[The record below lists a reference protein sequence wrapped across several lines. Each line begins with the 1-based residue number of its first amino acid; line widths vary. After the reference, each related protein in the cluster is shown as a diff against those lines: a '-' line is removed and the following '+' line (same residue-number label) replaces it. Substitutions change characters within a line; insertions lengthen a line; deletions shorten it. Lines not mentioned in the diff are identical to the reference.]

1 MRNRCKRLRGA
12 WSLSLNLALFGLTS
26 ATGALAADLTVYKSP
41 TCGCCTKWVDHM
53 RAAGFTV
60 TVNDVKSVEPVK
72 REHAVPTDMASCHTA
87 LVNGYVIEGHVPVD
101 VVQRLLKERPKV
113 SGIAVPGMPMGSP
126 GMEGPRADNYNVFTF
141 DADGRT
147 AVYDRR

>member
-1 MRNRCKRLRGA
+1 MHHRCKRRRGA
-12 WSLSLNLALFGLTS
+12 WTLSLHLALFGLTF
-26 ATGALAADLTVYKSP
+26 ATGALAADLTVYKRP
-41 TCGCCTKWVDHM
+41 TCGCCKKWVDHM

-72 REHAVPTDMASCHTA
+72 REHAVPPGMASCHTA
-87 LVNGYVIEGHVPVD
+87 LVEGYVVEGHVPVD

-126 GMEGPRADNYNVFTF
+126 GMEGPRQDSYEIYTF
-141 DADGRT
+141 DADGHT
-147 AVYDRR
+147 AVYERR